1 VGFFYARVTFVTDSP
16 RPIQVGDELHGYCG
30 GYFGRD
36 HYDCGI
42 VEAVGRDW
50 LVLRTMDAGDPSHA
64 ISATG
69 PGILQELARYRIPDP
84 SGCKW
89 GQCDLRPWRQ

>member
-1 VGFFYARVTFVTDSP
+1 MSERSDT
-16 RPIQVGDELHGYCG
+16 RPLQVGDELHGYAG

-36 HYDCGI
+36 HYDCGH

-50 LVLRTMDAGDPSHA
+50 LVLRTQKGHA
-64 ISATG
+64 VSCSG

-84 SGCKW
+84 EGCQW
-89 GQCDLRPWRQ
+89 GQCDLRPWRD